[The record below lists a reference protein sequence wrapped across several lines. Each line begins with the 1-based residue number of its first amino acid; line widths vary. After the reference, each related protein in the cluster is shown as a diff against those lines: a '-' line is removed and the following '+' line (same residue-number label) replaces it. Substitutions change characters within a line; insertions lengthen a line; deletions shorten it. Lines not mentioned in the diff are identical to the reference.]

1 MTFTPIMKFVFA
13 CLLVFSLT
21 SVFAQKGNYN
31 DYNEDE
37 DYDYSENNYNNDYYE
52 RYSEAEYKRRNERF
66 YKKSYR
72 EEDLYNGGYRNRNY
86 SDNNPNGSGVGG
98 WSLFNFNKKN
108 TNDATNDIPD
118 NEPKKFNRYDGI
130 ENGVGEAKD
139 PKGNTFSETPG
150 NFEPGKGQ
158 EKPGDD
164 QDSKTVPP
172 PPDEPD
178 VPVDTA
184 IPFLIIAGI
193 LLATLKFIPNKKASV

>member
-1 MTFTPIMKFVFA
+1 MTLTPGMKYIFA
-13 CLLVFSLT
+13 CILVFSLT
-21 SVFAQKGNYN
+21 QLFAQKSNN
-31 DYNEDE
+31 DYSEDD
-37 DYDYSENNYNNDYYE
+37 DYEYSENNYNNDYYE

-86 SDNNPNGSGVGG
+86 SDNNPNSSGLGG

-108 TNDATNDIPD
+108 TNDANTDIPY

-130 ENGVGEAKD
+130 ENGVGETKD
-139 PKGNTFSETPG
+139 PKGQMFNETPG

-184 IPFLIIAGI
+184 IPFLIIAGL
-193 LLATLKFIPNKKASV
+193 LLATIKFLPIKKASI

>member
-1 MTFTPIMKFVFA
+1 MKFVFA

-21 SVFAQKGNYN
+21 SAFAQKGNYN
-31 DYNEDE
+31 DYSEDE